1 MPTSST
7 HHLTQLVPLDSLSAG
22 AATALDRLIIADAVS
37 ASSPDGATTGDV
49 LVLDDPTGALTFWAL
64 AHTAP
69 GNHRVISRQRSYA
82 DALTLHRTLRA
93 QYPDAA
99 TRLILAGLDQNGEVD
114 SSTFSLYEALATH
127 RFNGAIALGHL
138 PKSHAA
144 LADLAHDLAR
154 YQAEQGSE
162 TTLIL
167 GGNTKHMS
175 TSFNQT
181 LGRSFGQVRGLR
193 GKGKHRCLLA
203 TAPAPA
209 SEAPRPAGALQAVGG
224 VFSGGKPDRGG
235 QVLAANVLTDL
246 AKQVPARPLTLVD
259 LGCGNGSVTLEVLE
273 HLPAGVEVARVWATD
288 LDVDSARSAALNL
301 GQDARVQVSWDDA
314 GSRLPQG
321 SADIVM
327 LNPPFHTGTVVDL
340 SLVGPLLDAALRLL
354 TPGGQLYLVHN
365 SHARYRQQV
374 EERFEQVRQLER
386 TPTFTVLTARAPLTE
401 ENL

>member
-7 HHLTQLVPLDSLSAG
+7 HHLTQLVPLDSLSTG
-22 AATALDRLIIADAVS
+22 AASALDRLILADAA
-37 ASSPDGATTGDV
+37 ASGPDGATTGDV

-82 DALTLHRTLRA
+82 DALTLHRVLREKA
-93 QYPDAA
+93 PDAA
-99 TRLILAGLDQNGEVD
+99 ARLTLAGLDAQGQVTLD
-114 SSTFSLYEALATH
+114 TFSLYRALTH
-127 RFNGAIALGHL
+127 HDFKGSLVLGHL

-144 LADLAHDLAR
+144 LADLAHDVAR

-181 LGRSFGQVRGLR
+181 LAHSFGQVRGLR

-209 SEAPRPAGALQAVGG
+209 PEAPRPAGPLQAVGG

-235 QVLAANVLTDL
+235 QLLATNVLTDL
-246 AKQVPARPLTLVD
+246 AKHAPAHPMTLVD

-288 LDVDSARSAALNL
+288 LDVDAARSAALNL

-321 SADIVM
+321 VADIVM
-327 LNPPFHTGTVVDL
+327 LNPPFHTGTAVDL

-354 TPGGQLYLVHN
+354 VPGGQLYLVHN

-374 EERFEQVRQLER
+374 EERFERVRQLER

-401 ENL
+401 ENQ

>member
-1 MPTSST
+1 M
-7 HHLTQLVPLDSLSAG
+7 PLDSLSAG

-37 ASSPDGATTGDV
+37 ASGPDGATAGDV

-64 AHTAP
+64 AHTVP

-82 DALTLHRTLRA
+82 DALTLHRTLTENA
-93 QYPDAA
+93 PDAA
-99 TRLILAGLDQNGEVD
+99 ARLTLAGLDAQGQVTPD
-114 SSTFSLYEALATH
+114 TYSLYRALTH
-127 RFNGAIALGHL
+127 HDFKGSLVLGHL

-144 LADLAHDLAR
+144 LADLAHDVAR

-181 LGRSFGQVRGLR
+181 LARSFEQVRGLR

-209 SEAPRPAGALQAVGG
+209 SKAPRPAGPLQAVGG

-235 QVLAANVLTDL
+235 QLLATNVLTDL
-246 AKQVPARPLTLVD
+246 AKQAPARQLTLVD

-288 LDVDSARSAALNL
+288 LDVDAVRSAALNL
-301 GQDARVQVSWDDA
+301 GQDARAQVSWDDT

-327 LNPPFHTGTVVDL
+327 LNPPFHTGTAVDL
-340 SLVGPLLDAALRLL
+340 SLVGPLLDASLRLL
-354 TPGGQLYLVHN
+354 APGGQLYLVHN

-374 EERFEQVRQLER
+374 EERFERVRQLER

-401 ENL
+401 ENQ

>member
-22 AATALDRLIIADAVS
+22 AASALDRLILADAAS
-37 ASSPDGATTGDV
+37 ASGSDGAKTGDV
-49 LVLDDPTGALTFWAL
+49 LVLDDPTGALTLWAL

-69 GNHRVISRQRSYA
+69 GKHRVISRQRSYT
-82 DALTLHRTLRA
+82 DALSLHRTVSDKA
-93 QYPDAA
+93 PDAA
-99 TRLILAGLDQNGEVD
+99 ARLTLAGLDPQGQVTPD
-114 SSTFSLYEALATH
+114 TFSLYRALAH
-127 RFNGAIALGHL
+127 HNFKGSLALGHL
-138 PKSHAA
+138 PKGHAA
-144 LADLAHDLAR
+144 LADLAHDVAR

-181 LGRSFGQVRGLR
+181 LGRSFEQVRGLR

-203 TAPAPA
+203 TEPAPA
-209 SEAPRPAGALQAVGG
+209 SEAPRPDGPLQAVGG

-235 QVLAANVLTDL
+235 QLLAANILTDL
-246 AKQVPARPLTLVD
+246 AKQAPAHPLTLVD

-273 HLPAGVEVARVWATD
+273 HLPAGVEVARGWVTD
-288 LDVDSARSAALNL
+288 LDVDAARSAALNL

-321 SADIVM
+321 AADIVM
-327 LNPPFHTGTVVDL
+327 LNPPFHTGTAVDL
-340 SLVGPLLDAALRLL
+340 SLVGPLLDASLRLL
-354 TPGGQLYLVHN
+354 APGGQLYLVHN

-374 EERFEQVRQLER
+374 EERFERVRQLER

-401 ENL
+401 ENQ

>member
-1 MPTSST
+1 MTQPHSPTAQEAPS
-7 HHLTQLVPLDSLSAG
+7 
-22 AATALDRLIIADAVS
+22 ALDRLIISDAT
-37 ASSPDGATTGDV
+37 DYATFAPGGDI
-49 LVLDDPTGALTFWAL
+49 LVLDDPTGALTDWAFNQVSQS
-64 AHTAP
+64 
-69 GNHRVISRQRSYA
+69 GRVLSRQRTYT
-82 DALTLHRTLRA
+82 DARNHHTTYTTPHLLV
-93 QYPDAA
+93 
-99 TRLILAGLDQNGEVD
+99 AGLTQDQQVD
-114 SSTFSLYEALATH
+114 QTTLGLGDFLARQVFDGTLVVG
-127 RFNGAIALGHL
+127 RL

-144 LADLAHDLAR
+144 LADLAHDVAR

-175 TSFNQT
+175 ASFNQT

-203 TAPAPA
+203 TDPAPA
-209 SEAPRPAGALQAVGG
+209 LEGPRPAGPLQAVGG
-224 VFSGGKPDRGG
+224 VFSGGKPDRGSRL
-235 QVLAANVLTDL
+235 LAASVLTDL
-246 AKQVPARPLTLVD
+246 ANQVPDRPLTLVD

-273 HLPAGVEVARVWATD
+273 HLPAGVEIARVWATD
-288 LDVDSARSAALNL
+288 VDADAARSASLNL

-327 LNPPFHTGTVVDL
+327 LNPPFHTGTAVDL
-340 SLVGPLLDAALRLL
+340 SLVGPLLDASLRLL
-354 TPGGQLYLVHN
+354 APGGQLYLVHN

-386 TPTFTVLTARAPLTE
+386 TPTFTVLAARAPLSK
-401 ENL
+401 ENS

>member
-1 MPTSST
+1 M
-7 HHLTQLVPLDSLSAG
+7 PLDSLSAG
-22 AATALDRLIIADAVS
+22 AASALDRLILADAAS
-37 ASSPDGATTGDV
+37 ASDPDGATTGDV
-49 LVLDDPTGALTFWAL
+49 LVLDDPTGALALWAL

-69 GNHRVISRQRSYA
+69 GKHRVISRQRSYA
-82 DALTLHRTLRA
+82 DALTLHRTLREKA
-93 QYPDAA
+93 PDAA
-99 TRLILAGLDQNGEVD
+99 ARLTLAGLDTQGQVIPD
-114 SSTFSLYEALATH
+114 TFGLYHALAHHHFT
-127 RFNGAIALGHL
+127 GSLVLGYL

-144 LADLAHDLAR
+144 LADLAHDVAR

-181 LGRSFGQVRGLR
+181 LARSFGQVRGLR

-209 SEAPRPAGALQAVGG
+209 SEAPRPAGTLQAVGG

-235 QVLAANVLTDL
+235 QLLATNVLTDL
-246 AKQVPARPLTLVD
+246 VKQASTRSLTLVD

-288 LDVDSARSAALNL
+288 LDVDAARSAALNL

-327 LNPPFHTGTVVDL
+327 LNPPFHTGTTVDL
-340 SLVGPLLDAALRLL
+340 SLVGPLLDASLRLL
-354 TPGGQLYLVHN
+354 APGGQLYLVHN

-401 ENL
+401 ENQ